1 MDARELAMYN
11 QGLILLQQHDWS
23 GAAEQFHALLTLNPG
38 LAQPYCTLAYALN
51 KQENVQDAL
60 EMCRKATSINPHL
73 ALPHHYSGMILL
85 EQGLFPEARAE
96 LLTALQLDPNASN
109 NSEIY
114 GNLGYALFQQG
125 NFVEA
130 AAACRAAIDLKPSN
144 HFAYYY
150 LARCFEEQGD
160 FKNAAEAFR
169 KAISFDPNE
178 ANAYYHLGC
187 VLEQS
192 GDSLQSAMAYRE
204 AARLDPSCAGCH
216 FMLGLSLDWD
226 ERSSEAVSALAAALA
241 LRPDEA
247 LIEDW
252 LTRALEYRRFQKK
265 QVRGNGANTQPV
277 RKSFVSNFRRFVVYF
292 SRSLKR

>member
-1 MDARELAMYN
+1 MDACEQALYD

-23 GAAEQFHALLTLNPG
+23 GAAEQFYALLALNPS

-51 KQENVQDAL
+51 KQGNAQDAL
-60 EMCRKATSINPHL
+60 EMCRKATSINPRL
-73 ALPHHYSGMILL
+73 ALSRHCSGMILL

-96 LLTALQLDPNASN
+96 LLTALQFDPHASN

-114 GNLGYALFQQG
+114 GNLGYVLFQQG
-125 NFVEA
+125 NFVESA
-130 AAACRAAIDLKPSN
+130 TACRAAIDLKPSN

-150 LARCFEEQGD
+150 LARCFEKQGD
-160 FKNAAEAFR
+160 FKNAVKAFR
-169 KAISFDPNE
+169 TAISFNPNE
-178 ANAYYHLGC
+178 SNAYYYLGH
-187 VLEQS
+187 VLQQS
-192 GDSLQSAMAYRE
+192 GDKLQSAMAYRE

-226 ERSSEAVSALAAALA
+226 ERSSEAISALAAALA

-252 LTRALEYRRFQKK
+252 LKRALEYRRFQKK
-265 QVRGNGANTQPV
+265 QASGNGTNTQPV

-292 SRSLKR
+292 SRGRKR